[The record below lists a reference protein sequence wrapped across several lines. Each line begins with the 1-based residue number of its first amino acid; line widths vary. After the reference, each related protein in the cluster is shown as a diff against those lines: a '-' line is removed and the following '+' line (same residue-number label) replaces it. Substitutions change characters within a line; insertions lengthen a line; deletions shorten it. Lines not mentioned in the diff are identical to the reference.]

1 MWGLSKLNKVIGKE
15 TFSTEKWHNILSN
28 TTYKKPSGGHAG
40 FSPSIST
47 PSPDPTAAGS
57 NRPQV
62 SCTDGKHM
70 QWPDHEDK
78 VKIQEY
84 TPMPHETPSTMEQ
97 KDLWRAG
104 YTASDKLNIAISLIC
119 MYRDPTNGLDTPAY
133 MYFPDT

>member
-1 MWGLSKLNKVIGKE
+1 MWRLSKLNEVIGDE
-15 TFSTEKWHNILSN
+15 PFSIEKGRNILSN
-28 TTYKKPSGGHAG
+28 TTYKNPWRTCW

-78 VKIQEY
+78 VKIQRY
-84 TPMPHETPSTMEQ
+84 TLMPHETPSTMEQ

-104 YTASDKLNIAISLIC
+104 YTASDKLNIAISPIC
-119 MYRDPTNGLDTPAY
+119 MYRDPTNGLDTPDY
-133 MYFPDT
+133 MYFSDT